1 MLPIAKL
8 RTLKNGARIVTAA
21 TPSELTTIV
30 FAVRAGAR
38 CETPGTRGL
47 AHLVEHQVFKGGS
60 LYPTAE
66 EVNAAVASI
75 GATYNASTN
84 MEFTY
89 YVIECAKA
97 RAAEAYRILSDVF
110 LRPRFDPKEFTR
122 EKMVVLEEIL
132 RSRVDQ
138 TYYLSIIF
146 EDLLYGHQPLG
157 RDINGTLRSVRAL
170 TRTDV
175 VRFVRR
181 RYVGRNV
188 CALFIGG
195 GDLGALASAAARDLA
210 LLPRGA
216 ATRWKPYRPA
226 AAKRSVRHLRRDDEM
241 TAIMAGVP
249 GVAAGSRLRRVQDA
263 LGEALAGP
271 TSSRLYNRLRERE
284 GLVYEIF
291 GGSEHYSDA
300 SHVFALTETDPKHAE
315 RVVGIVLEEFRRAAE
330 VPFGKDEIA
339 SAKAQL
345 LAAVARAPE
354 DRERLAREYF
364 CSIFFEG
371 GLRQL
376 SRTKADIEAVTAE
389 EVNRLARR
397 VFAGRRYVA
406 SVGKKPLRIPARP

>member
-1 MLPIAKL
+1 MLPVAKV
-8 RTLKNGARIVTAA
+8 RTLKNGVRVVTAP
-21 TPSELTTIV
+21 TGSELTTIV

-38 CETPGTRGL
+38 CETARTRGL
-47 AHLVEHQVFKGGS
+47 AHLVEHQMFKGGS

-97 RAAEAYRILSDVF
+97 RAAEAYRILADVF

-157 RDINGTLRSVRAL
+157 RDINGTIRTVRSL
-170 TRTDV
+170 TRAHV
-175 VRFVRR
+175 RRFVRE
-181 RYVGRNV
+181 RYVGRDV

-195 GDLGALASAAARDLA
+195 GELKALASAAARDFSV
-210 LLPRGA
+210 LPRGRA
-216 ATRWKPYRPA
+216 ARWKPYRPA
-226 AAKRSVRHLRRDDEM
+226 PSKRSVRHLMRDDEM

-249 GVAAGSRLRRVQDA
+249 GVRAGSRLRRVQDA

-291 GGSEHYSDA
+291 GGAEHYSDA
-300 SHVFALTETDPKHAE
+300 SHLFALTETDPKHADK
-315 RVVGIVLEEFRRAAE
+315 VVGIVLEEFARAAA
-330 VPFGKDEIA
+330 VPFGEDEIA
-339 SAKAQL
+339 AAKAQL

-376 SRTKADIEAVTAE
+376 ARTKADIEAVDAAA
-389 EVNRLARR
+389 VNRLARR
-397 VFAGRRYVA
+397 LFVGRRFIA
-406 SVGKKPLRIPARP
+406 SIGKRPPRAP